1 MERREATP
9 GAGCSTWQPEMEIPC
24 PKKIQVLNVPTIFPE
39 QKTVN
44 KLTMHFQKRTN
55 GGGEVLDVKYP
66 TSVEGCA
73 FVMFVKEE
81 DANNVLKHEQKLM
94 IDKEEYTLKVCE
106 VGSGENAT
114 DKVQVIEFVI
124 AKLDTGRFPTGMVHN
139 LIRKHKFEI
148 VSYHGSVAKIKGTF
162 SSLKELREILMKY
175 YEYLQTVTPVTD
187 SGQST
192 DSREL

>member
-94 IDKEEYTLKVCE
+94 IDKEEYTLKV
-106 VGSGENAT
+106 
-114 DKVQVIEFVI
+114 IEFVI